1 MISFILCSYWK
12 SGPPWTLKH
21 TLVGSVLWLAPSK
34 GPALRPANEHLHSA
48 GGYHEAN
55 HLSSRLHIFTT
66 HFDLTIH
73 SLNHRKSYR
82 SLSTHVPP
90 LPLPSSNCIMTF
102 THFTFTEIFFKNRSI
117 HKYFLVA
124 LNSIPLTVYLTNVL
138 NPHRL
143 QLTRRYADI
152 STFYLYAL
160 ILKNIWLKLL
170 SGFWL
175 FDFTGVF
182 WYGSF
187 LLLIKLL
194 IQAKNTHNVWL
205 VIWSWKYSL

>member
-1 MISFILCSYWK
+1 M
-12 SGPPWTLKH
+12 P
-21 TLVGSVLWLAPSK
+21 
-34 GPALRPANEHLHSA
+34 

-66 HFDLTIH
+66 HFDLTTH

-117 HKYFLVA
+117 HKYFLIA
-124 LNSIPLTVYLTNVL
+124 LYSISLTVG
-138 NPHRL
+138 
-143 QLTRRYADI
+143 
-152 STFYLYAL
+152 TFYLYAL

-170 SGFWL
+170 S
-175 FDFTGVF
+175 
-182 WYGSF
+182 
-187 LLLIKLL
+187 
-194 IQAKNTHNVWL
+194 VWL
-205 VIWSWKYSL
+205 HWCFLIMHFLFFSWLNCWYRQKTHILCDLKLDLENILSRYRCLKMEVWTTGWLRKIRLTSLSW